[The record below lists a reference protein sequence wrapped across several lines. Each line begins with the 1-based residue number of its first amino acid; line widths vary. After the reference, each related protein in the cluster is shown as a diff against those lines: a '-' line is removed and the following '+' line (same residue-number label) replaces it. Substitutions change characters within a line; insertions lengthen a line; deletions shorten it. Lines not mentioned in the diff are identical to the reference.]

1 MSEFLHRDWTF
12 WLPLMVVL
20 SSFVPGV
27 FIFVLAEKRTRL
39 RITLNM
45 IGAIVKLVIIGVML
59 WGTYHQVGYET
70 RFTLMP
76 GFDFVLDSS
85 ALGMLF
91 VTLSGVLWLATTI
104 YAIGYLEHSPHRSR
118 FFGFFSLCVSAS
130 TGIALAGNLITFIFF
145 YELLSLTTY
154 PLVVHEGSD
163 EARRAGR
170 TYLAYT
176 LTGGA
181 LLLVAVIW
189 SHVLAGPFD
198 FTSGGAFA
206 QMGMGQMDMAT
217 SGTLVA
223 LFFVF
228 IAGLGVKA
236 AMVPLHGWLPKAMVA
251 PTPVSAL
258 LHAVAVVKAG
268 VFGIVRVVYE
278 VFGIELVAQLGVDI
292 PLAIMASVTI
302 LYGSILALYQDNLKR
317 MLAYSTVSQLSYIVL
332 GVAILGTTASIG
344 GLVHLVH
351 QGLMKVTLFFCA
363 GSFAKTLGRK
373 HISQLAGVG
382 RRMPLTM
389 IAFTIA
395 AFGMIGVPPLAGFV
409 SKWYLGAGAADT
421 GAYWVVWVLVVSTIL
436 NAAYFLPVVYTGWF
450 GEQDEPFEE
459 HFANGSFE
467 TTLSLLAPTLG
478 TAALV
483 VYAGLFAY
491 TPVSPLEWVK
501 IIAERIFL

>member
-1 MSEFLHRDWTF
+1 MSEFLSKEWTF
-12 WLPLMVVL
+12 WLPLLVVC
-20 SSFVPGV
+20 SSFIPGV
-27 FIFVLAEKRTRL
+27 FIFVLAETRSRL

-45 IGAIVKLVIIGVML
+45 VGALVKIALIGVML

-70 RFTLMP
+70 RFELMP

-104 YAIGYLEHSPHRSR
+104 YAIGYLEQSPHRSR

-154 PLVVHEGSD
+154 PLVVHEETD
-163 EARRAGR
+163 EAKRAGR

-176 LTGGA
+176 LTGGV
-181 LLLVAVIW
+181 LLLLGIIW
-189 SHVLAGPFD
+189 VHSMVGPFD
-198 FTSGGAFA
+198 FSAGGALA
-206 QMGMGQMDMAT
+206 QMGLPA
-217 SGTLVA
+217 SWSLRV

-236 AMVPLHGWLPKAMVA
+236 AIVPLHGWLPKAMVA

-268 VFGIVRVVYE
+268 VFGVVRVVYE
-278 VFGIELVAQLGVDI
+278 VFGIELVDALGVDV
-292 PLAIMASVTI
+292 PLAIFAAITI
-302 LYGSILALYQDNLKR
+302 IYGSVLALYQDNLKR

-332 GVAILGTTASIG
+332 GVATIGTTASIG

-351 QGLMKVTLFFCA
+351 QGLMKITLFFCA

-373 HISQLAGVG
+373 TISGLGGAG

-409 SKWYLGAGAADT
+409 SKWYLGMGAAETD
-421 GAYWVVWVLVVSTIL
+421 AHWVLWVLVISTVL

-450 GEQDEPFEE
+450 GESEEPFEE
-459 HFANGSFE
+459 RFTDSLLE
-467 TTLSLLAPTLG
+467 TKLSLLGPTIG
-478 TAALV
+478 VAALV
-483 VYAGLFAY
+483 VFAGLFAS
-491 TPVSPLEWVK
+491 TDISPLEWVK
-501 IIAERIFL
+501 IIAERILF